1 MIESANEREYITVG
15 ELSVG
20 FSEHIIVPTYE
31 FVGKNLTLNFKGQKS
46 ITLSF
51 LANEALSCETTENGI
66 SEKYICSYLA
76 IEPRKNIY
84 FIDFIVSF
92 GHAKSVSVILDGAKG
107 FATVITGLLPD
118 EKAMHTPIIKS
129 AEVGEALTKVQVQ
142 FEHAAV
148 NAPFTSETG
157 RHETT
162 DELVGQRVQFVYS
175 SKDAYEH
182 IYLNDKFYSWHCIAG
197 NEKGLCDTDRC
208 FYYKLDENLY
218 CFVWLEKII
227 PTLGIVVEDFDMHRS
242 YGKICG
248 YEDYVPG
255 KINNFPVGSYA
266 TKLNDTRYD
275 YNRLS

>member
-1 MIESANEREYITVG
+1 MAELTNDREYITVG

-31 FVGKNLTLNFKGQKS
+31 FVGKNLTLNFDGPKS
-46 ITLSF
+46 MVLSF
-51 LANEALSCETTENGI
+51 LTNEALSCEITEHGI
-66 SEKYICSYLA
+66 SEKYISSYLA
-76 IEPRKNIY
+76 IEPRKNLY

-92 GHAKSVSVILDGAKG
+92 GNAKSVSVILDKTKG

-118 EKAMHTPIIKS
+118 EKAINIPIIKS
-129 AEVGEALTKVQVQ
+129 AEAGEALTKVQVQ

-148 NAPFTSETG
+148 NTPFTLDTG
-157 RHETT
+157 KHETT
-162 DELVGQRVQFVYS
+162 DELIGQRVQFVYS

-182 IYLNDKFYSWHCIAG
+182 IYLNEKFYSWHCIAG
-197 NEKGLCDTDRC
+197 KEKGLCDTDRC

-227 PTLGIVVEDFDMHRS
+227 PTIGIVIEDFDVHRS

-248 YEDYVPG
+248 YEDYLPG

-266 TKLNDTRYD
+266 TPLNNTSYD
-275 YNRLS
+275 YSRLS